1 MMERVNKMKIRK
13 ANVQNGDQFITNVYI
28 YENKKEEYSLIAV
41 PEIEWST
48 IVEYEEI
55 LDHLRERLHN
65 SIGIAVKDEVAEE
78 LSTNM
83 VYWVGEM

>member
-1 MMERVNKMKIRK
+1 MKIRK

-48 IVEYEEI
+48 IVEYVESR
-55 LDHLRERLHN
+55 DHLRERLNN
-65 SIGIAVKDEVAEE
+65 SLGKAVKDEVAEE
-78 LSTNM
+78 LATKM